1 MFHLY
6 PWHFAWLATCC
17 LLVCSID
24 AQIQVPCPAG
34 HIRPDGGA
42 CVLICAEGATTLVGT
57 KNLARACGA
66 SGTAA
71 CATGAKNT
79 KTWQVVQHIN
89 DGVIGNLYHSNCG
102 TNDWLRIDFGVARD
116 ISRVKITYT
125 DRRFLYRW
133 PGAKVRVGDIN
144 GFDSNP
150 VCATLVSAVVNDLEC
165 VATGRYMFL
174 VTGMRGGDA
183 CIVLQE
189 MEAYGTCT
197 ACPTGQSSVAGSNGF
212 LQCQC
217 SAGYGYTADNGG
229 TCALCHAGT
238 FKDAI
243 GSAACSPCP
252 SGTYEDGVG
261 SVSCKPCQNNQ
272 VGGDAEMLFMQV
284 QSGIQF
290 SITREGNGLLF
301 AFYHHSWKTRHVVY
315 GHDVGGF
322 QRERWYHLA
331 WVMESSRKRWSIY
344 IDGERVDL
352 PLVNPWQ
359 PYRDK
364 PYNNIRLRGAGQID
378 DFRIY
383 HRGLTA
389 REVQTAHKQSDPY
402 GVCGLTE
409 SNGIT
414 CPRLCRVH
422 AGSELTP
429 SGANTQ
435 PCPANSYQNG
445 WGVHCVPCPLGSST
459 NATGNGNV
467 AACECHP
474 GYARQAS
481 GQGKCEL
488 CESGKF
494 KAEAG
499 PAACTTCAANEFSD
513 PGSLQCGCNAG
524 YTGIPLTS
532 CQACAAG
539 TYKNSTGSAECSSCE
554 TNRSTPV
561 GSKKKSDCMC
571 IDGFMG
577 FDTGVCASSYECPLH
592 ADKPDDTLRTSCR
605 CNAGYS
611 GLDMHGP
618 CEICR
623 IGTFKENKGSELC
636 QFCLPDSNT
645 VTTGSVLREAC
656 ECDAG
661 FTGDNGGFCTKCE
674 IGKYKT
680 HRGSAP
686 CTSCPTGGVSALGST
701 ELVQCICDLGYT
713 GQPGLTCTACE
724 TGTYKDFA
732 GDGRCTACSRFSDA
746 QSGSTSRLDCFC
758 DQGYRR
764 NVDDDLPNTH
774 VDIAEQQT
782 GVGGWRL
789 VRFMPQRTG
798 AGTWYRM
805 CDLLHGFITVGVA
818 YDNTTDWTIPFGEFD
833 QLLLGTYDLGAWMY
847 LPKSSSQGG
856 HSAWGNNVQHVYAT
870 SYKRYGHSASIRLT
884 DLDRGGGRPY
894 FGFTEGGHDIGPDRI
909 YMEGLSASAGRTL
922 SSTDGL
928 AVWARHSNPAWCRVC
943 PANTYNAV
951 IGASVCSDCPANSR
965 APPTSTTIRACLC
978 LPGYFGPA
986 GGPCVACPEGTF
998 QPEENAP
1005 TCLLCEANTVSL
1017 PASLLCQCGAGWTGP
1032 DNGPCEACPVGTSK
1046 GVAGPGFCQTCAA
1059 NTESLST
1066 GSGRCQ
1072 CHTGMLG
1079 IGNVFAHETTPV
1091 FKEPLVMD
1099 VNLIRENQ
1107 YSWRYRTD
1115 FQYALPLGYNKVSVM
1130 ARSYRN
1136 SVSIALSGIALQIFT
1151 IGDEQKCGTATIVS
1165 VPYNQGDSLSIIEN
1179 WHVTP
1184 SELYLILELTAAD
1197 FVDCKSCPV
1206 GYIISDDGV
1215 CVACPVDTYN
1225 PESAGQNCTTCP
1237 VDTRAAAAS
1246 SDKKDCKCRGAA
1258 SGDAGL
1264 TGPDGGPCQACAEQH
1279 YKAEAGAALCD
1290 RITNANESMSFPHAS
1305 GTPVRSILD
1314 RGFRGSWLPGDQV
1327 RVQRRGRRRT
1337 DDVVLTYTNSTTS
1350 TGTDYYHWTPANVH
1364 PLLWLQD
1371 TYRFYVQP
1379 AILLQINA
1387 SESGFALQTT

>member
-197 ACPTGQSSVAGSNGF
+197 ACPTGQTSVAGSNGF
-212 LQCQC
+212 LECQC

-261 SVSCKPCQNNQ
+261 SVGCRPCQNNQ

-352 PLVNPWQ
+352 PLDNPWQ

-789 VRFMPQRTG
+789 VRYMPQRTG
-798 AGTWYRM
+798 HATWYWM

-847 LPKSSSQGG
+847 LPKSSSQGR
-856 HSAWGNNVQHVYAT
+856 HSGWGNNVQYVYAT

-884 DLDRGGGRPY
+884 DRDRGGDWPF
-894 FGFTEGGHDIGPDRI
+894 FGFNDHGPDRI
-909 YMEGLSASAGRTL
+909 YMEGRHQHAGRTL
-922 SSTDGL
+922 STGGL
-928 AVWARHSNPAWCRVC
+928 AVWARQSNPAWCRIC
-943 PANTYNAV
+943 TANTYNEH
-951 IGASVCSDCPANSR
+951 IGADVCSDCPANSR
-965 APPTSTTIRACLC
+965 AAPGSTSQLACTCLAGYISPT
-978 LPGYFGPA
+978 
-986 GGPCVACPEGTF
+986 GGPCEVCAEGTY
-998 QPEENAP
+998 QPQEG
-1005 TCLLCEANTVSL
+1005 TQSCLACAQNTISL
-1017 PASLLCQCGAGWTGP
+1017 PASLSCQCDAGWTGP
-1032 DNGPCEACPVGTSK
+1032 DNGPCTICPVNTSK
-1046 GVAGPGFCQTCAA
+1046 GVAGSGACQTCPAD
-1059 NTESLST
+1059 TKSLST
-1066 GSGRCQ
+1066 G
-1072 CHTGMLG
+1072 G
-1079 IGNVFAHETTPV
+1079 I
-1091 FKEPLVMD
+1091 
-1099 VNLIRENQ
+1099 R
-1107 YSWRYRTD
+1107 
-1115 FQYALPLGYNKVSVM
+1115 
-1130 ARSYRN
+1130 
-1136 SVSIALSGIALQIFT
+1136 
-1151 IGDEQKCGTATIVS
+1151 
-1165 VPYNQGDSLSIIEN
+1165 
-1179 WHVTP
+1179 
-1184 SELYLILELTAAD
+1184 
-1197 FVDCKSCPV
+1197 
-1206 GYIISDDGV
+1206 
-1215 CVACPVDTYN
+1215 
-1225 PESAGQNCTTCP
+1225 
-1237 VDTRAAAAS
+1237 
-1246 SDKKDCKCRGAA
+1246 
-1258 SGDAGL
+1258 
-1264 TGPDGGPCQACAEQH
+1264 
-1279 YKAEAGAALCD
+1279 
-1290 RITNANESMSFPHAS
+1290 
-1305 GTPVRSILD
+1305 
-1314 RGFRGSWLPGDQV
+1314 
-1327 RVQRRGRRRT
+1327 
-1337 DDVVLTYTNSTTS
+1337 
-1350 TGTDYYHWTPANVH
+1350 
-1364 PLLWLQD
+1364 
-1371 TYRFYVQP
+1371 
-1379 AILLQINA
+1379 
-1387 SESGFALQTT
+1387 